1 MSEEQHKKAE
11 IGILQDIEE
20 KKEQETK
27 IVEDKEEQEEKTIKD
42 IEEKKEEFDRKEYY
56 KKKNSET
63 VICPFNKEHIIKKRR
78 YLRHI
83 KGCPNNPTRKAT
95 YGKKYII
102 ENINRPIIKES
113 ITKEVEIKRLLPFLE
128 DKFIEKGID
137 NNRKGSVFIR
147 CECNKMKLSQFGEE
161 EIEILKERVKIIY
174 EYMEKKYIDIFKGI
188 RNNKEKEGEEESVEE
203 KEIENIEMP
212 EGWEFQ
218 SEKHSKQCIS
228 ILKHLIDKEI
238 IINSGDKKQNI
249 VESGAGSGM
258 LSAYY
263 SILPHSND
271 TRIYLIDRMTGL
283 RKKYDRFSKRTGDQ
297 ITRIA
302 ADLSDID
309 INELINETEIDDKIQ
324 TQENST
330 IIIGKHLC
338 GSATDMA
345 LRMGISLT
353 KTKRLRGIGIALCC
367 HFKGDGHDDCTIDF
381 FNGLGVRIAE
391 LTLIH
396 RMAAWGVSLND
407 CNDKSKDG
415 DNDKKVIGQMCRT
428 ILNVARV
435 IWLKNQKFIGDA
447 GLVKYCKKTSSLE
460 NVLLWAKSKYD

>member
-1 MSEEQHKKAE
+1 MSEEEYQTQE
-11 IGILQDIEE
+11 ISLL
-20 KKEQETK
+20 K
-27 IVEDKEEQEEKTIKD
+27 DKEEEQKEEKNPRIKD
-42 IEEKKEEFDRKEYY
+42 KEEKEEIIKKEINDRKEYY

-63 VICPFNKEHIIKKRR
+63 VICPFNSEHIIKKRK

-83 KGCPNNPTRKAT
+83 RGCPNNPTRKAT
-95 YGKKYII
+95 YGKKYIV

-113 ITKEVEIKRLLPFLE
+113 ITKEIEIKRLLPFLE
-128 DKFIEKGID
+128 DKIIEKGID
-137 NNRKGSVFIR
+137 KERKGSEFIR
-147 CECNKMKLSQFGEE
+147 CECNKLTLSQFGEE
-161 EIEILKERVKIIY
+161 EIKIMKERVKIIY
-174 EYMEKKYIDIFKGI
+174 NYMEKKYTDIFKGI
-188 RNNKEKEGEEESVEE
+188 KNNIEKEGKEDELIEE
-203 KEIENIEMP
+203 KEIKNIEMP

-228 ILKHLIDKEI
+228 IIKHLIDKKI
-238 IINSGDKKQNI
+238 IINEGDKKQNI
-249 VESGAGSGM
+249 IESGAGTGM

-263 SILPHSND
+263 SLIPHSNN

-283 RKKYDRFSKRTGDQ
+283 RKKYDRFSKRNGDQ

-309 INELINETEIDDKIQ
+309 LNQLIDEIEINDKIK
-324 TQENST
+324 TLENST
-330 IIIGKHLC
+330 TIIGKHLC

-345 LRMGISLT
+345 LRMAISLT

-381 FNGLGVRIAE
+381 FNTLGVRISE

-396 RMAAWGVSLND
+396 RMAAWGISLNNSNEKTD
-407 CNDKSKDG
+407 DL
-415 DNDKKVIGQMCRT
+415 DKKLVGQMCRS

-435 IWLKNQKFIGDA
+435 VWLKNQTKCIIMG
-447 GLVKYCKKTSSLE
+447 KI
-460 NVLLWAKSKYD
+460 KYD